1 MSVPVNPVV
10 SAARVV
16 AVVAIVLVGGC
27 ARQAP
32 PAPSTDVTF
41 SPQSFERVS
50 ADCDSGGN
58 CARIRIGYPEIT
70 GAPTPAARESL
81 QAFILDFVLRR
92 TDDTLRAPSV
102 EAVIQDF
109 LDSYEGF
116 RRDYPDAGQ
125 GWEVDRQVAILPS
138 PVGICSI
145 EAREFQYTGG
155 AHPNT
160 SIRLASFDVRS
171 GRRLTLS
178 DLLHPGFGARLDSLG
193 EQAFRAARELPA
205 DSSIAD
211 SGFWFEGGRFRLP
224 PGFAVTSDGLRFYF
238 NAYEVAPYALGPTDF
253 LIPFGQFEYLIRPD
267 GPLAERA
274 PKRAS

>member
-1 MSVPVNPVV
+1 MNAPVNPVV
-10 SAARVV
+10 AAARM
-16 AVVAIVLVGGC
+16 AGVVAIVILGSC
-27 ARQAP
+27 ARTTP
-32 PAPSTDVTF
+32 PTPGTDVTF
-41 SPQSFERVS
+41 SPQSFERMS
-50 ADCDSGGN
+50 ADCDSGGP

-109 LDSYEGF
+109 LDSFEAF

-160 SIRLASFDVRS
+160 SIRLASFDAKS
-171 GRRLTLS
+171 GRHLS
-178 DLLHPGFGARLDSLG
+178 LPDLLTAGFGARLDSLG
-193 EQAFRAARELPA
+193 EQAFRNARALPA

-211 SGFWFEGGRFRLP
+211 VGFWFEGGRFRLP
-224 PGFAVTSDGLRFYF
+224 PGFAVTADGLRFYY

-253 LIPFGQFEYLIRPD
+253 LIPFAQIESMIRAD
-267 GPLAERA
+267 GPLSDRA
-274 PKRAS
+274 PRPPS

>member
-1 MSVPVNPVV
+1 MSVTVNPVV

-16 AVVAIVLVGGC
+16 GVVAIVVLGSC
-27 ARQAP
+27 SRTPP

-50 ADCDSGGN
+50 ADCDSGGT

-109 LDSYEGF
+109 LDSFETF
-116 RRDYPDAGQ
+116 RRDYPDPSQ
-125 GWEVDRQVAILPS
+125 GWEVDRQVQILPS
-138 PVGICSI
+138 PIGICSI
-145 EAREFQYTGG
+145 EAREFQFTGG

-160 SIRLASFDVRS
+160 SIRLASFDVHS
-171 GRRLTLS
+171 GHRLTLA
-178 DLLHPGFGARLDSLG
+178 DLLNPGFGARLDSLG
-193 EQAFRAARELPA
+193 EEAFRRARELPA
-205 DSSIAD
+205 DSSVAD

-224 PGFAVTSDGLRFYF
+224 GGFAVTADGLRFYF
-238 NAYEVAPYALGPTDF
+238 NAYEVGPYALGPTDF
-253 LIPFGQFEYLIRPD
+253 LIPFSRIESMIRPD
-267 GPLAERA
+267 GPLSERA
-274 PKRAS
+274 PKKPS